1 MFKTFSKMLIRR
13 FSFFNQSFFSRLQ
26 YSISNILPNALLCNL
41 YSHIP
46 FLSNTLS
53 LVFNKNLK

>member
-13 FSFFNQSFFSRLQ
+13 FAFLINLFSVVCNTV
-26 YSISNILPNALLCNL
+26 YKNILPNALLCNL